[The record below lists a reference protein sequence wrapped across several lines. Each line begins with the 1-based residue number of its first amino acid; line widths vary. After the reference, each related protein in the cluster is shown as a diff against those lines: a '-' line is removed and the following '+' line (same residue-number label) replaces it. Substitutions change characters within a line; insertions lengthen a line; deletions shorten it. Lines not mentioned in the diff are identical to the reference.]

1 MLQLI
6 NFFIFILRYLRKYRN
21 KWLELIIFRQTAGFT
36 FEDRVAAPLPEVDI
50 RTHCPPLNIYPGEQ
64 VI

>member
-1 MLQLI
+1 M
-6 NFFIFILRYLRKYRN
+6 RKYRN